1 MSLDAESRRAIVGYR
16 IERAYKTLEEAR
28 EVARQGWYNLSANR
42 LYYALWYVGSALLIS
57 IGHPVKTHSGMI
69 AQINLHYV
77 KQGILTLEDGALI
90 SQMFSLRQSSD
101 YEDFKQVSKEQLD
114 ELFPMVSDLIDKL
127 KNLIDINNC

>member
-1 MSLDAESRRAIVGYR
+1 MSMDAESRCAIVNYR
-16 IERAYKTLEEAR
+16 VERAYKTIEEAD
-28 EVARQGWYNLSANR
+28 EVAKQGWYNLSANR
-42 LYYALWYVGSALLIS
+42 LYYALWYIGSALLIS

-77 KQGILTLEDGALI
+77 KQGILSLEDGALL

-114 ELFPMVSDLIDKL
+114 ELFPIVRELVDKL
-127 KNLIDINNC
+127 KNLIDI

>member
-1 MSLDAESRRAIVGYR
+1 MSLDADSRRAVVEYR
-16 IERAYKTLEEAR
+16 VERAYNTLDEAK
-28 EVARQGWYNLSANR
+28 EVAGQGWYNLSANR

-77 KQGILTLEDGALI
+77 KTGILSFDDGALL

-101 YEDFKQVSKEQLD
+101 YEDFKQVTKEQLE
-114 ELFPMVSDLIDKL
+114 ELTPQVRELVEKL
-127 KNLIDINNC
+127 KNLIEI